1 MGPPPGGMPPG
12 GMPPGQFGP
21 PPPPKPPRLGLFSS
35 PSALRTSLLNASG
48 MGAGYVYLRQWPFF
62 AAALVVTLG
71 LLVTA
76 AVLGAAD
83 NLLLWVPVLLAWFA
97 AAAVHGLFAGR
108 SRDERLIGRGEQPS
122 KRALPLLTAAGLAL
136 ALLVT
141 LTGVWQAGE
150 WRLRVADAAHARGEC
165 GPSEAVAAYGSVE
178 DLFQLSFSPSLMSR
192 ARAGAEACA
201 LLERAQ
207 SDVAAEEYGRALDSY
222 AAYFEHPSARWED
235 TDGEVADIHLSYA
248 ADLVASAEESFGGE
262 VDDLYRQSMLRAHEI
277 YTVIPVDYE
286 GTEAAGQVPTALAD
300 LYEAGTSEYA
310 AEYWCAGFSQID
322 MFSDLAWDAAPEIA
336 ERIATERPDAA
347 FRCGWESVDGGS
359 LDTADEM
366 VALLEAEYPDHETD
380 EVERM
385 VTHIGAG
392 RIEERMDAMTSLGE
406 VDFAPEPTGGS
417 GSDKS
422 VLEITNNTP
431 YEMQFLYV
439 GPDAVHEE
447 IITPACEDCEVYSS
461 PPAGNSCFDDGDVMR
476 VELEPGEYRVLLTS
490 KDSLFGA
497 APLHGTVDLSGGD
510 LYESCYFVTE

>member
-1 MGPPPGGMPPG
+1 MPPG
-12 GMPPGQFGP
+12 GPPPGQFGP
-21 PPPPKPPRLGLFSS
+21 LPPPKPPRLGLFSS

-48 MGAGYVYLRQWPFF
+48 TGAGYVYLRQWPFF

-71 LLVTA
+71 LLITA

-122 KRALPLLTAAGLAL
+122 KRVLPLLTAAGLAL

-207 SDVAAEEYGRALDSY
+207 SDVAAEEYGQALDSY

-248 ADLVASAEESFGGE
+248 AGLVAAAGEVFGGE
-262 VDDLYRQSMLRAHEI
+262 VDELYRQNMLRAHEI
-277 YTVIPVDYE
+277 YTVILTDYE

-322 MFSDLAWDAAPEIA
+322 MFSGLAWDAAPEIA
-336 ERIATERPDAA
+336 ERIAAERPDAA
-347 FRCGWESVDGGS
+347 FNCGWESVDEGS
-359 LDTADEM
+359 FDTADEM
-366 VALLEAEYPDHETD
+366 AALLEAEYPDHETD

-392 RIEERMDAMTSLGE
+392 RIEERMDAMTSIGE
-406 VDFAPEPTGGS
+406 VDFAPVPTGGS

-431 YEMQFLYV
+431 HEMQFLYV

-490 KDSLFGA
+490 KDSLFSP
-497 APLHGTVDLSGGD
+497 PLHGTVDLSGGD